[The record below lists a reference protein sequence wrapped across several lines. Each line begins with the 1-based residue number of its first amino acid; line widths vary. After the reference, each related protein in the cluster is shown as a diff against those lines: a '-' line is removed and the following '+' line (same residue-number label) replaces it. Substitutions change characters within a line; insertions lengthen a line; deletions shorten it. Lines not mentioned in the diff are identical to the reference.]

1 MPDKDAGP
9 LHGGRTAQARQLLGL
24 LRSARSGE
32 PSLAVIS
39 GRQGMGKTS
48 LLETFLGGDDVA
60 NQDTTVLRAAGS
72 AWEQHVDFGVIR
84 QLLTKCPDGGRKQD
98 GPESGQQADSVQRAN
113 TVQRADSVQRYGEA
127 LLAAMNTV
135 TGSGQTLI
143 LGLSDIQLA
152 DTASLQALLYALRR
166 VGPLP
171 LLTVL
176 SIDPDPLGP
185 DPLNPYPLGPHPL
198 DSSSPDPLR
207 AGEGSLPADAGI
219 TGLLRFPAAAT
230 ISLGPLRPDEVQ
242 DMWRGS
248 GAPELTLP
256 AARALVEHTGGRPS
270 LIRALLEQFPAAVW
284 SASPEALPA
293 PAECVSFIAA
303 ALRRMSAEG
312 AALTQAAAVLGIRTQ
327 FALAAELAGIKDA
340 VAAVDAAHT
349 AGLLRVST
357 TGAETRLEFALPVY
371 RAAVYQHLGPARRAA
386 LHTEA
391 SRIMAAPVQRLKHR
405 SAAALLPDRALA
417 AELEASADGFAS
429 SGAWHPA
436 AEAYA
441 QAARLNPQPEE
452 RESLV
457 VRAVDAM
464 VGAGELPRAVAALD
478 ALESFAPGPRTEAVR
493 GHLAIL
499 RGRPAQADALL
510 QKAWTAVDPATD
522 PGTAAGICQRQVLHA
537 LAGFHGRDLVT
548 WAERAKRLAPPGS
561 PAAVEAQAIEGLG
574 LGFMGLYD
582 EAEQSYRDADR
593 LPEHG
598 AQHQRLEMGKGWLHL
613 AMDRMEEARAE
624 LAGAVPTEFAHGS
637 QRISLWA
644 QGWLARADFAL
655 GAWDDALR
663 TVQAAVVMQ
672 EESGIE
678 LLRPLLHWSGAQI
691 QALRGNWDE
700 AASHLERGAAAS
712 DSYPAMLLPYCL
724 AQAQVAETKADY
736 DGVIRSLMPVLRM
749 QRTTGIDEPGFW
761 PWQDHYANALVMTGR
776 VDEADAFLIPH
787 EQLAERRGHRSTRA
801 RLAYVRGRIHAANG
815 DLDAA
820 RTCFLGGLAQ
830 LDGLPLPF
838 ARARVKFAYG
848 QSFRRAG
855 KRREAAAVLT
865 EARELFAV
873 LGAGA
878 YVDRCSREMRAT
890 GVSSDDPAG
899 GGGSGRATQGQTAG
913 PPDLTE
919 QEKAVAALVASGL
932 SNKEAAA
939 ELYVSVKTVQY
950 HLTRIYSKLGVTSR
964 SGLAAVYPGRT
975 SAAGTAAARP
985 ASASDGS

>member
-1 MPDKDAGP
+1 MPDNDAGWVR
-9 LHGGRTAQARQLLGL
+9 GGRTAQAQQLLGL

-39 GRQGMGKTS
+39 GSQGMGKAT
-48 LLETFLGGDDVA
+48 LLEMFLHDPAVA
-60 NQDTTVLRAAGS
+60 RHDTTILRAAGA
-72 AWEQHVDFGVIR
+72 AWEQHVDFGVIQ
-84 QLLTKCPDGGRKQD
+84 QLLAKSPGGPVNPYPANSVRR
-98 GPESGQQADSVQRAN
+98 GDSVPAG
-113 TVQRADSVQRYGEA
+113 SVRQHGDA
-127 LLAAMNTV
+127 LLAAMNRV
-135 TGSGQTLI
+135 AGSGHVLI
-143 LGLSDIQLA
+143 LCLSDIQLA
-152 DTASLQALLYALRR
+152 DTLSLQAFLHALRR
-166 VGPLP
+166 AGQLP

-176 SIDPDPLGP
+176 SLETEPTEA
-185 DPLNPYPLGPHPL
+185 NPL
-198 DSSSPDPLR
+198 DQYR
-207 AGEGSLPADAGI
+207 AGESSGTADPGI
-219 TGLLRFPAAAT
+219 TGLLRYPGATT
-230 ISLGPLRPDEVQ
+230 ISLGPLTPEEVQ
-242 DMWRGS
+242 AMWRGDA
-248 GAPELTLP
+248 APQLPLP

-270 LIRALLEQFPAAVW
+270 LVRALLEQFPASVW
-284 SASPEALPA
+284 SASPESLPA
-293 PAECVSFIAA
+293 PSECVAFIAA
-303 ALRRMSAEG
+303 TLRRMSAEG

-327 FALAAELAGIKDA
+327 LALVTELAGIKDA

-357 TGAETRLEFALPVY
+357 TGAETRLEFPLPVY

-386 LHTEA
+386 LHTAA
-391 SRIMAAPVQRLKHR
+391 SRIMSAPVQRLKHR
-405 SAAALLPDRALA
+405 AAAALLPDSGLA
-417 AELEASADGFAS
+417 AELEASAEGFAS
-429 SGAWHPA
+429 TGAWHSA
-436 AEAYA
+436 AEAYI
-441 QAARLNPQPEE
+441 QAARLNPQPED
-452 RESLV
+452 RESLLV
-457 VRAVDAM
+457 KAVDAM

-478 ALESFAPGPRTEAVR
+478 ALDAFAPSPRSDAVR

-499 RGRPAQADALL
+499 RGRPAQADAML
-510 QKAWTAVDPATD
+510 QKAWTAVDRATD

-537 LAGFHGRDLVT
+537 LARFNGRDLVT
-548 WAERAKRLAPPGS
+548 WAERAKRLAPSGS

-574 LGFMGLYD
+574 LGFMGRYD
-582 EAEQSYRDADR
+582 EAEQSYREADR
-593 LPEHG
+593 MPEHG

-613 AMDRMEEARAE
+613 AMDRVQVARAE

-678 LLRPLLHWSGAQI
+678 LLRPLLHWTGAQI
-691 QALRGNWDE
+691 QALRGNWD
-700 AASHLERGAAAS
+700 AAAGHLERGAAAS

-736 DGVIRSLMPVLRM
+736 DGVIRALVPVLRM
-749 QRTTGIDEPGFW
+749 QRPAGIDEPGFW
-761 PWQDHYANALVMTGR
+761 PWQDHYANALVMSGR
-776 VDEADAFLIPH
+776 VEEADAFLVPH
-787 EQLAERRGHRSTRA
+787 EQLAERRGHRSTQA

-815 DLDAA
+815 NLDAA
-820 RTCFLGGLAQ
+820 RTSFLGGLAQ

-865 EARELFAV
+865 EARDLFAV

-890 GVSSDDPAG
+890 GVSPYDHVG
-899 GGGSGRATQGQTAG
+899 GGGHGRTAPGQAAG
-913 PPDLTE
+913 QPDLTE

-964 SGLAAVYPGRT
+964 SGLAAVYPGR
-975 SAAGTAAARP
+975 SAEEPG
-985 ASASDGS
+985 GS